1 MEERKRTERKNINF
15 ASYKGKRD
23 RKKYLPV
30 FPVLLVW
37 CLMIWY
43 MFISPLRDLA
53 IQKQALTQ
61 KQKELAV
68 LLDENKDYEEME
80 QAYQQWSGTEEES
93 MGQNRFRMEFWG
105 LLKDEISG
113 HGKVKEIE
121 LSGNRCRILLSD
133 WTLEKTV
140 EAMERIEISPLVDHV
155 ELTRQNEQTEL
166 EVWLAG
172 GEDHEL

>member
-1 MEERKRTERKNINF
+1 
-15 ASYKGKRD
+15 
-23 RKKYLPV
+23 
-30 FPVLLVW
+30 
-37 CLMIWY
+37 
-43 MFISPLRDLA
+43 
-53 IQKQALTQ
+53 
-61 KQKELAV
+61 
-68 LLDENKDYEEME
+68 ME
-80 QAYQQWSGTEEES
+80 QAYQQWSGTEKEP

-105 LLKDEISG
+105 LLKDEIFD

-133 WTLEKTV
+133 WTLEKTA

-166 EVWLAG
+166 EVLLAG

>member
-1 MEERKRTERKNINF
+1 MRPIKGKGTERNICRF
-15 ASYKGKRD
+15 FR
-23 RKKYLPV
+23 V
-30 FPVLLVW
+30 MVW

-43 MFISPLRDLA
+43 MFISPLRGLA

-105 LLKDEISG
+105 LLKDEIFD

-133 WTLEKTV
+133 WTLEKTA